1 MKSTTKKVQS
11 SKGTKVQNSDVKS
24 GPQTM
29 EELLAATGYSLKGF
43 KRGSTIKGKVS
54 QIVGRTIL
62 VEVGGKME
70 AIISESEYE
79 TARDYLRSL
88 KVGDEVTGFVVSPES
103 DSGQMVLSLRR
114 AAADSRWKTF
124 EEAMD
129 AGVVMTG
136 SGKGVNKGGLLVD
149 IEGVVGFVPAS
160 QLSKTVMDNPEKLVN
175 KSVMVKIIEVD
186 REQNRLVLSE
196 KAVTESAEIE
206 ERRKALSV
214 VEIDGTYKG
223 RVVGVVPFGVFVEIE
238 VGKGKFKQKL
248 EGLVHISEISWEK
261 VDNVNK
267 NIKEGDSVEVQVIG
281 TDEENGKLALSMKRL
296 SLDPWKAM
304 AAKYPVDSKHKGRV
318 VKVMPYGVFVNLDK
332 GIEGLIHASKTPAEM
347 SFKEGDEVPVFVESV
362 DMDKRRLSLG
372 VVLMA
377 KPVGYK

>member
-1 MKSTTKKVQS
+1 
-11 SKGTKVQNSDVKS
+11 
-24 GPQTM
+24 M
-29 EELLAATGYSLKGF
+29 EELLAVTGYSLKGF
-43 KRGSTIKGKVS
+43 KRGSTVKGKVS
-54 QIVGRTIL
+54 QVIGRTVL
-62 VEVGGKME
+62 VDVGGKME

-79 TARDYLRSL
+79 TAREYLRSL

-103 DSGQMVLSLRR
+103 DAGQMVLSLRR
-114 AAADSRWKTF
+114 AAAENKWRAF
-124 EEAMD
+124 EESMD
-129 AGVVMTG
+129 GGVVLTG
-136 SGKGVNKGGLLVD
+136 HGKGVNKGGLLVEV
-149 IEGVVGFVPAS
+149 EGVVGFVPAS
-160 QLSKTVMDNPEKLVN
+160 QLSKSVVDNPEKLVN
-175 KSVMVKIIEVD
+175 KAVAVKIIEVD

-214 VEIDGTYKG
+214 VETDGVYKG
-223 RVVGVVPFGVFVEIE
+223 KVVGVVPFGVFVEIE
-238 VGKGKFKQKL
+238 VGKKGDKQKL

-267 NIKEGDSVEVQVIG
+267 SIKEGQEVEVQVIG

-296 SLDPWKAM
+296 STDPWKEM
-304 AAKYPVDSKHKGRV
+304 ADKYPVDSKHAGKV
-318 VKVMPYGVFVNLDK
+318 VKVMPYGIFVNLNK
-332 GIEGLIHASKTPAEM
+332 GIEGLIHASKIPADM
-347 SFKEGDEVPVFVESV
+347 SFKEGEEVSVFVESV

>member
-1 MKSTTKKVQS
+1 MKAQRH
-11 SKGTKVQNSDVKS
+11 KGTKAQSKDAKVV
-24 GPQTM
+24 PQTM
-29 EELLAATGYSLKGF
+29 AELLAVTGYDLKGF
-43 KRGSTIKGKVS
+43 KRGSTIKGRVS

-114 AAADSRWKTF
+114 AAADSRWKAF

-136 SGKGVNKGGLLVD
+136 NGRGVNKGGLLVD
-149 IEGVVGFVPAS
+149 VEGVVGFVPAS
-160 QLSKTVMDNPEKLVN
+160 QLSKTVVDNPEKLVN
-175 KSVMVKIIEVD
+175 KPVMVKIIEVD

-206 ERRKALSV
+206 ERRKALAA
-214 VEIDGTYKG
+214 VEVDGTYEG

-238 VGKGKFKQKL
+238 VGKGKDKQKL

-261 VDNVNK
+261 VDNVSK
-267 NIKEGDSVEVQVIG
+267 NMKEGDTVEVQVIG

-332 GIEGLIHASKTPAEM
+332 GIEGLIHASKTPADM